1 MQSINV
7 MKLNQYEFPNFL
19 VVSVYQLLVWA
30 AEEGWARRTVC
41 RALWDRSVHCMPTAS
56 DKAAFSYLCRSEG
69 IKKYVQEGQRATALK
84 YVVKLLY
91 L

>member
-30 AEEGWARRTVC
+30 AEEGV
-41 RALWDRSVHCMPTAS
+41 
-56 DKAAFSYLCRSEG
+56 SEM
-69 IKKYVQEGQRATALK
+69 YSL
-84 YVVKLLY
+84 
-91 L
+91 